1 MRHLKRLFTSALM
14 ALILTV
20 SVNAMVYHQADYY
33 DIVYDPSIITPR
45 MTTSPNSITYYVSSS
60 WYFSSIASLCDAGV
74 KALNSILY
82 GIDLTRTY
90 TYSSSLYDLSGY
102 TYNTAEN
109 TYYAGVD
116 AYTAVYC
123 GTGPYG
129 TNSRYLEESQIPCDY
144 VLAESYFNIDKLSG
158 VSPLNITWNQ
168 FVTSVITHETGHMLG
183 LGHPTYNSVM
193 QQYGYNSYRPLIP
206 SSNEFISLDYLYSY
220 RLNYII

>member
-1 MRHLKRLFTSALM
+1 MFHRVG
-14 ALILTV
+14 I
-20 SVNAMVYHQADYY
+20 
-33 DIVYDPSIITPR
+33 
-45 MTTSPNSITYYVSSS
+45 
-60 WYFSSIASLCDAGV
+60 FSSIASLCDAGV
-74 KALNSILY
+74 TAWNSILY

-123 GTGPYG
+123 GIGPYG
-129 TNSRYLEESQIPCDY
+129 TNSRYLDESLIPCDY

-193 QQYGYNSYRPLIP
+193 QQYGYNSNRLLIP

-220 RLNYII
+220 RFNYVI

>member
-1 MRHLKRLFTSALM
+1 M
-14 ALILTV
+14 I
-20 SVNAMVYHQADYY
+20 
-33 DIVYDPSIITPR
+33 SIIIYPLIEH
-45 MTTSPNSITYYVSSS
+45 NLLCSSS

-74 KALNSILY
+74 TAWNSILY

-102 TYNTAEN
+102 TYNIAEN

-129 TNSRYLEESQIPCDY
+129 TNSRYLDESQIPCDY

-168 FVTSVITHETGHMLG
+168 FVTFVITHETGHMLG

-193 QQYGYNSYRPLIP
+193 QQYGDKNIKYCINRKPSQSKNNSAR
-206 SSNEFISLDYLYSY
+206 
-220 RLNYII
+220 